1 MSVTEIIL
9 VELNANFNVLRSL
22 RIVRVL
28 RLVNKFKAFSG
39 IMNALSASLKP
50 VASAL
55 ALFSIVISVYA
66 ILGERLFRGPHGLEY
81 YGTFS
86 LSFVTLIGVATGDSW
101 TAEIHKMYPAENSWM
116 AVTAFHLSFSIAVG
130 ILAMNVIVSVLVDAF
145 MSTMLAEEEQH
156 RVALESEEQKRTAG
170 ALDPLL
176 ATLSHFHSPAHLRA
190 QTQVLFRLWD
200 VDDSGFVDFE
210 EMKLGVAKMGYED
223 MNLSAEDWDALTHH
237 GELCGS
243 PGPAGVHGMDLP
255 SFERAMWLQLSQYS
269 QRLLAS
275 KMAQSIR
282 SQSETVPILLAMK
295 VVMMEVLKRNYDQ
308 STHGHASQGLG
319 EQDRQR
325 DSVAGGERDE
335 ELGAGAELPRAE
347 LGPSSSSNITAAL
360 PVLQQKVRCARTL
373 VEEQSRAEDDVDV
386 RSAADEQIWRSEMLQ
401 ALAQVR
407 NEQETMRE
415 EQRKEWERW
424 RQDWELERQER
435 MAETSRD
442 HEDRKSEL
450 SRELWAVFDRALRKA
465 DPNGHKLVETEE
477 RVNQRAPERRHQ
489 QTQTDDTA
497 TEERVLVGHEA
508 GERKMDHDVDEALL
522 DRLAKAVVA
531 KLREDPKADAVAEL
545 GREANAPARPVDG
558 LWDMRMNPANGQR
571 PASCEYPASGG
582 LTKSIPVVTQDPR
595 HARSDAVW
603 GGRGGAGVVES
614 GIRRRP
620 DTSGQEWDPVHDGNG
635 RSPSK
640 TLQQILELSSIP
652 APVKTGFAV

>member
-1 MSVTEIIL
+1 MHGV
-9 VELNANFNVLRSL
+9 V
-22 RIVRVL
+22 
-28 RLVNKFKAFSG
+28 SG
-39 IMNALSASLKP
+39 
-50 VASAL
+50 
-55 ALFSIVISVYA
+55 
-66 ILGERLFRGPHGLEY
+66 R
-81 YGTFS
+81 
-86 LSFVTLIGVATGDSW
+86 
-101 TAEIHKMYPAENSWM
+101 
-116 AVTAFHLSFSIAVG
+116 
-130 ILAMNVIVSVLVDAF
+130 
-145 MSTMLAEEEQH
+145 
-156 RVALESEEQKRTAG
+156 
-170 ALDPLL
+170 
-176 ATLSHFHSPAHLRA
+176 
-190 QTQVLFRLWD
+190 
-200 VDDSGFVDFE
+200 
-210 EMKLGVAKMGYED
+210 
-223 MNLSAEDWDALTHH
+223 
-237 GELCGS
+237 
-243 PGPAGVHGMDLP
+243 
-255 SFERAMWLQLSQYS
+255 
-269 QRLLAS
+269 
-275 KMAQSIR
+275 
-282 SQSETVPILLAMK
+282 
-295 VVMMEVLKRNYDQ
+295 
-308 STHGHASQGLG
+308 ASQGLG

-325 DSVAGGERDE
+325 ESVAGGENDE
-335 ELGAGAELPRAE
+335 ELLAGAELPMVE
-347 LGPSSSSNITAAL
+347 LGLSSSSHTRAAL
-360 PVLQQKVRCARTL
+360 PVLLHKVRSAGTL
-373 VEEQSRAEDDVDV
+373 VEEQSRADNDVDV

-435 MAETSRD
+435 MAETRRD

-497 TEERVLVGHEA
+497 TEQRVSVGHED

-582 LTKSIPVVTQDPR
+582 LTKSIPLVTQDPR

-620 DTSGQEWDPVHDGNG
+620 DRTGQEWDPVHDGNG

-652 APVKTGFAV
+652 APVKTGFAK

>member
-1 MSVTEIIL
+1 MAVTEIIL
-9 VELNANFNVLRSL
+9 VDLNANFNVLRSL

-86 LSFVTLIGVATGDSW
+86 ISFVTLIGVATGDSW

-116 AVTAFHLSFSIAVG
+116 AVTAFHLSFIIVVG

-156 RVALESEEQKRTAG
+156 RVAMESEEQQRTAG

-210 EMKLGVAKMGYED
+210 EMKLGVAKMGYDE
-223 MNLSAEDWDALTHH
+223 MHLSAEDWDALTHH
-237 GELCGS
+237 GELCAGD
-243 PGPAGVHGMDLP
+243 GVHGMDLR
-255 SFERAMWLQLSQYS
+255 SFEKAMWLQLSQYS

-282 SQSETVPILLAMK
+282 SQSETVPILLAIK

-325 DSVAGGERDE
+325 ESVAGGENDE
-335 ELGAGAELPRAE
+335 ELLAGAELPMVE
-347 LGPSSSSNITAAL
+347 LGLSSSSHTRAAL
-360 PVLQQKVRCARTL
+360 PVLLHKVRSAGTL
-373 VEEQSRAEDDVDV
+373 VEEQSRADDDVDV

-435 MAETSRD
+435 MAETRRD
-442 HEDRKSEL
+442 HEERKSEL
-450 SRELWAVFDRALRKA
+450 SRELWAVFDRALREA
-465 DPNGHKLVETEE
+465 DPNDHRLVETEE
-477 RVNQRAPERRHQ
+477 RAHERRHQ
-489 QTQTDDTA
+489 QTQTDDTDK
-497 TEERVLVGHEA
+497 EERAALGHEA

-531 KLREDPKADAVAEL
+531 KLREDQKADAAAEL
-545 GREANAPARPVDG
+545 GREAHAPARPVDG
-558 LWDMRMNPANGQR
+558 QWDVRMNPANGQR
-571 PASCEYPASGG
+571 PASCEYPTSGG
-582 LTKSIPVVTQDPR
+582 LTKSVIPATQDPR
-595 HARSDAVW
+595 HAQSDADW
-603 GGRGGAGVVES
+603 GGRGVAGVVES
-614 GIRRRP
+614 RSRRRL
-620 DTSGQEWDPVHDGNG
+620 DTTGQEWDPVHDGNG

-640 TLQQILELSSIP
+640 TLQRILELSSIP
-652 APVKTGFAV
+652 APVKPGFAV